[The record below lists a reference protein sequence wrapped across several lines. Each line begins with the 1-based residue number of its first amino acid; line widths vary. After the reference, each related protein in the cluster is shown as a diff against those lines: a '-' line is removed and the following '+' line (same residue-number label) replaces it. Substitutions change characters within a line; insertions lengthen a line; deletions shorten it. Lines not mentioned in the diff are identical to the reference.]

1 MRAVA
6 VSVRT
11 YFSGRM
17 ASDTAPESGVNVK
30 QNGSAAVAW
39 SLRIAGLTPK
49 NHVKDLGSGAA
60 LPSTSAVH

>member
-6 VSVRT
+6 VSVRMCSSVQT
-11 YFSGRM
+11 

-49 NHVKDLGSGAA
+49 KHAKDLGSGAA